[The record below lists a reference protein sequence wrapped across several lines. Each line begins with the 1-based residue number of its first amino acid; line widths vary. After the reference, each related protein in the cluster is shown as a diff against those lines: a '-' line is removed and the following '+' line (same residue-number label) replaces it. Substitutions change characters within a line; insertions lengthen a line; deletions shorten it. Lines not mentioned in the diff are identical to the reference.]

1 MINDGVLALSCKD
14 DDDDDDKLNEQILL
28 LFSLGDV
35 KSLSVM
41 TKWNNFYVIPNL
53 NIDTKWTHPLCHEIW
68 G

>member
-41 TKWNNFYVIPNL
+41 TK
-53 NIDTKWTHPLCHEIW
+53 
-68 G
+68 